1 MRILIAEDDAVS
13 SHLLST
19 TLTNWGHDV
28 VVTGN
33 GLEAW
38 HALQKPDAP
47 LLAILDWMM
56 PEMDGLEVCRKVRQE
71 ITSAPIYIILLTAL
85 SRKENLIEGMK
96 AGADDYLTKP
106 FDRQELKVRLQAGAR
121 IVELQRSLGARIE
134 ELQGAI
140 VERQRAEDALR
151 NLTLTDDLTGLYNHR
166 GFFTL
171 AEHHAKIAR
180 RTGKTSLLIYADMDG
195 LKEINDAFGH
205 SEGSLAIAQTAL
217 ILRKTFRDS
226 DIVARLGGD
235 EFAILSPDVSENQGE
250 KIFERL
256 RNNLDLHNLESAN
269 DYHLS
274 LSTGAIYIDRH
285 NALSI
290 EELVALAD
298 RAMYENKRKKGNTTA
313 ILSEPVTPSSKR
325 LKRSSVALRAHPRL
339 VTR

>member
-1 MRILIAEDDAVS
+1 MRILIAEDDPVS
-13 SHLLST
+13 SHLLAT
-19 TLTNWGHDV
+19 TLINWGHEV
-28 VVTGN
+28 VVTHN

-38 HALQKPDAP
+38 HELQKADAP

-56 PEMDGLEVCRKVRQE
+56 PGMDGLEVCRRVRQE
-71 ITSAPIYIILLTAL
+71 ITSPIYLMLLSAL

-121 IVELQRSLGARIE
+121 IVALQSSLGARIQ
-134 ELQGAI
+134 ELQSAI

-171 AEHHAKIAR
+171 AEHHRKIAR
-180 RTGKTSLLIYADMDG
+180 RTGKSSVLIYADMDG

-205 SEGSLAIAQTAL
+205 IEGSSAIAQTAM

-235 EFAILSPDVSENQGE
+235 EFAILSPDVSAEQAE
-250 KIFERL
+250 KILERL
-256 RNNLDLHNLESAN
+256 RNNLDLHNAEGTN
-269 DYHLS
+269 GYHLS
-274 LSTGAIYIDRH
+274 LSIGAICVERND
-285 NALSI
+285 ASSI

-298 RAMYENKRKKGNTTA
+298 RAMYENKRIKRSNTH
-313 ILSEPVTPSSKR
+313 IVLDEPGTDKRPKPSS
-325 LKRSSVALRAHPRL
+325 LPHRSRPRL
-339 VTR
+339 VAG